1 MRPSVLDPLFAPLTS
16 LPGIGPKLGTA
27 FDRLLGE
34 ENHPARVVDLLF
46 HLPSGA
52 VDRRPAGSIADAPAG
67 EIVTFAGQVA
77 AHRPAPPGSRAPYK
91 VLIEDESG
99 DVTLVFFKADRR
111 RMEQILPVG
120 EMRYVSGKMELW
132 EGRRQMVHPDRV
144 LDARAFANLPQIE
157 PVYGQTE
164 GLTARMIGKAALTA
178 LERLPVLP
186 EWQDAHYAQR
196 MGFQPFSAALGEM
209 HRPPDAASAQQ
220 DTLARKRLAYDE
232 LLASQLA
239 LALVRHHHKR
249 AAGRVNIGDGQLI
262 GALTKA
268 LPFGLTDAQKQ
279 AVADI
284 RADMAR
290 PERMLRLLQ
299 GDVGS
304 GKTVVGLLAMM
315 SAAEAGR
322 QSALM
327 VPTEILA
334 RQHAARLT
342 PLVEALGLKMALLT
356 GRDRGAERI
365 RTLHGLADGSI
376 KMVVGT
382 HAIFQDT
389 VMFEDLGLAVID
401 EQHRFGV
408 HQRLRLGAKGEGVDM
423 LVMTA
428 TPIPRTLALT
438 YFGDMDISVLNEK
451 PAGRLPIQTR
461 VVALDRYAEV
471 VEGLRRA
478 IVGGSR
484 VYWVCPLVN
493 ESDMVEA
500 AAAEERFK
508 ALKEVFGGQVALLHG
523 QMPGKDKDEAMRRFA
538 AGEATVLVAT
548 TVIEVGV
555 DVPEATIMVIEHA
568 ERFGLAQ
575 LHQLRG
581 RIGRGSA
588 ASTCVLLYKA
598 PAGPVAEARLS
609 AMRETDD
616 GFRIAEEDLKLRGEG
631 EMLGTKQS
639 GAPDFRLA
647 RLETDGALLA
657 AARDDARLMVER
669 DPALTTPRGQALR
682 LALYLFERDMAIR
695 LLQAG

>member
-16 LPGIGPKLGTA
+16 LPGIGPKLGAA

-46 HLPSGA
+46 HLPNGA

-67 EIVTFAGQVA
+67 EIVTFVGQVA

-111 RMEQILPVG
+111 RMEQILPIG
-120 EMRYVSGKMELW
+120 ETRYISGKMELW

-164 GLTARMIGKAALTA
+164 GLGARMIGKAALTA
-178 LERLPVLP
+178 LERLPPLP

-196 MGFQPFSAALGEM
+196 MGFQSFATALGEM

-220 DTLARKRLAYDE
+220 DTLARRRLAYDE

-249 AAGRVNIGDGQLI
+249 AAGRVNIGDGHLI
-262 GALTKA
+262 AALIKA
-268 LPFGLTDAQKQ
+268 LPFALTDAQKQ
-279 AVADI
+279 SVADI

-304 GKTVVGLLAMM
+304 GKTVVGLLAMV

-322 QSALM
+322 QSTLM

-334 RQHAARLT
+334 RQHAARIA
-342 PLVEALGLKMALLT
+342 PQIEALGLKMALLT
-356 GRDRGAERI
+356 GRDRGAERT
-365 RTLHGLADGSI
+365 RTLQGLADGSI
-376 KMVVGT
+376 HMVVGT

-389 VMFEDLGLAVID
+389 VTFHDLGLAVID

-461 VVALDRYAEV
+461 VVALERYAEV

-478 IVGGSR
+478 VAGGAR

-500 AAAEERFK
+500 AAAEERFA
-508 ALKEVFGGQVALLHG
+508 ALREVFGSQVALLHG
-523 QMPGKDKDEAMRRFA
+523 QMPGKDKDEAMRRFV

-581 RIGRGSA
+581 RIGRGSS

-598 PAGPVAEARLS
+598 PAGPVAEARLT
-609 AMRETDD
+609 AMRETED